1 MFGTLW
7 RRSWLLIIIII
18 RLDNNNY
25 RVPRPSPTLRMQN
38 SCDSKNSSR
47 TEKRSEA
54 QARTRARVTRNAKRA
69 SRRRRRRSIH
79 VRISFGAAGYILSTL
94 VVHKSLFL
102 ARARDY
108 HSALI
113 PAALP
118 ALSFRP
124 SAAVPARTRRS
135 ASSCSNLRERPA
147 VNSCKSET
155 RGNRYIS
162 RLRNTCPAAIGWHTV
177 PMDGNE
183 RSLRYC
189 DDVLPCET
197 NGCVWSSSPPVNLRQ
212 INDRNKKVKK
222 KRKKKWSDTS
232 EQNCKS
238 DLRPCKL

>member
-1 MFGTLW
+1 MFRGP
-7 RRSWLLIIIII
+7 
-18 RLDNNNY
+18 RLHFACKTAAILKTHLAQKSAAE
-25 RVPRPSPTLRMQN
+25 RKFAHAHELREMQN
-38 SCDSKNSSR
+38 EHR
-47 TEKRSEA
+47 GGEEGG
-54 QARTRARVTRNAKRA
+54 VY
-69 SRRRRRRSIH
+69 

-162 RLRNTCPAAIGWHTV
+162 RLRNICPAAIGWHTV